1 MRDISTHSIPSSFLN
16 EFVHLS
22 DLILTLCHLMYK
34 CPFKEVV
41 SVLITLIVQTV
52 NILFVVLEEAIS

>member
-1 MRDISTHSIPSSFLN
+1 MRDISTHSIPSSFLD

-41 SVLITLIVQTV
+41 SVLITLVQTV